1 MPTPSK
7 VALLPDAL
15 RVELEQWI
23 AAHGFSGYE
32 AAAAWLAERG
42 MAMGLAEARLP
53 RRSALQDYGSKLK
66 RKIAAIADATRASK
80 LIVEAVPDDEGAM
93 NEAVIRLIQDKL
105 FKILVEMQ
113 VDTKLINISNL
124 ARAIAEL
131 TRASITFKKWQQSVR
146 QKAAAAAAK
155 VERVAKKG
163 GLTKAAVDSIRLEIL
178 GIAS

>member
-7 VALLPDAL
+7 VALLPREL

-23 AAHGFSGYE
+23 SARGFSGYE
-32 AAAAWLAERG
+32 AAAAWLAGRG
-42 MAMGLAEARLP
+42 RALGLTEAQLP

-105 FKILVEMQ
+105 FRILVELHI
-113 VDTKLINISNL
+113 DPKLINISDL
-124 ARAIAEL
+124 ARSIANL

-155 VERVAKKG
+155 VEKIAKKG
-163 GLTKAAVDSIRLEIL
+163 RLTKAAVDSIRREIL